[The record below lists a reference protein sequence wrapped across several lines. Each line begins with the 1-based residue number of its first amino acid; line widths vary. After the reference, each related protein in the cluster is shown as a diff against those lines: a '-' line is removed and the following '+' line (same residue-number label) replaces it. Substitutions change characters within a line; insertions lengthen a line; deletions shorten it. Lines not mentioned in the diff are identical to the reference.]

1 MASGFEELKVWQQCR
16 VFKIEISKLVKT
28 FPKHEIYNLTS
39 QLSRASRSVTANIAE
54 GYGRYHYGENIQFC
68 RQSRGSLE
76 EVKDHLYSAF
86 DEAYINQGELD
97 RLFAIHKTC
106 ISMLNGYIDWLKKQK
121 DNPNNKQS

>member
-16 VFKIEISKLVKT
+16 SFKIEISKLVKT
-28 FPKHEIYNLTS
+28 FPKHELYSLTS

-68 RQSRGSLE
+68 RQARGSLE
-76 EVKDHLYSAF
+76 EVKDHLYSAL
-86 DEAYINQGELD
+86 DEGYIEEDELL
-97 RLFAIHKTC
+97 RLFALHKTS

-121 DNPNNKQS
+121 DNPDKQ

>member
-16 VFKIEISKLVKT
+16 SFKIEILKLVKT
-28 FPKHEIYNLTS
+28 FPKHELYSLTS

-68 RQSRGSLE
+68 RQARGSLE
-76 EVKDHLYSAF
+76 EVKDHLYSAL
-86 DEAYINQGELD
+86 DEGYIEEDELQ
-97 RLFAIHKTC
+97 RLFAIHKTS

-121 DNPNNKQS
+121 DNPDKQ